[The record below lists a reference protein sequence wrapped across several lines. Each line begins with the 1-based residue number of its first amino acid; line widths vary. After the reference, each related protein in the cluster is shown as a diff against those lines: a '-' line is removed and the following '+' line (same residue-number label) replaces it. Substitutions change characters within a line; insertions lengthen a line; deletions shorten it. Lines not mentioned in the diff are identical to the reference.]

1 MGILNRFA
9 EFRHEIA
16 LWRHELHRH
25 PELLYDLPHTANFIA
40 EKLRGFGVDEVVT
53 GIGRTGVVA
62 VIGGRRRSSGK
73 VIGLR
78 ADMDA
83 LPIQESGRPAY
94 VSTSPGKMHACG
106 HDGHMA
112 MLLGAASHLAQTRNF
127 DGTAVLIFQPAEEG
141 GAGALAMVE
150 DGLMDRFAIGE
161 VFGMHNL
168 PGMKLGQFGIRAGAI
183 MAATDQF
190 TIEINGRG
198 GHAARPNDTVDP
210 VIVGSAMV
218 QALQTIVSRST
229 DPVKAAVVSV
239 TQFHAGE
246 VHNVIAETARLGGTV
261 RSLEASVRQLAE
273 ARMREIVAGI
283 AAAHGA
289 SFKLSYER
297 GYPVTNNHPAQ
308 TEFAASVAASV
319 VGASGVDEDIP
330 PLMAGED
337 FAYMLNARPGAFVLI
352 GNGDSAGLHNP
363 AYDFND
369 EAIPFGCSYW
379 VGLVESGMRLD

>member
-1 MGILNRFA
+1 
-9 EFRHEIA
+9 
-16 LWRHELHRH
+16 
-25 PELLYDLPHTANFIA
+25 
-40 EKLRGFGVDEVVT
+40 
-53 GIGRTGVVA
+53 
-62 VIGGRRRSSGK
+62 
-73 VIGLR
+73 
-78 ADMDA
+78 
-83 LPIQESGRPAY
+83 
-94 VSTSPGKMHACG
+94 
-106 HDGHMA
+106 
-112 MLLGAASHLAQTRNF
+112 
-127 DGTAVLIFQPAEEG
+127 
-141 GAGALAMVE
+141 
-150 DGLMDRFAIGE
+150 
-161 VFGMHNL
+161 
-168 PGMKLGQFGIRAGAI
+168 
-183 MAATDQF
+183 
-190 TIEINGRG
+190 
-198 GHAARPNDTVDP
+198 
-210 VIVGSAMV
+210 VGSAMV

-261 RSLEASVRQLAE
+261 RSLEASVRQLSE

-337 FAYMLNARPGAFVLI
+337 FAYMLNARPGAFVFI